1 MNYKSHYTSVATLF
15 ENIGEAISAVEALV
29 RCGFPRTDINLVA
42 SKAYY
47 YYETLM
53 SERSRDMASNMASN
67 RHQQAADLGAA
78 TGFFT
83 GLTVFPVPGCAIIA
97 LGPVVDALTDDPL
110 GATNG
115 GIVAALMKNGLT
127 KEEAAVYHKAIRE
140 GWVLVIL
147 QTTDD
152 WVDSA
157 CDIMQD
163 YLASNMVVRT
173 GEGVPMRDGED
184 AAEALGFPSISAGST
199 ATEVKVHQEVPP
211 FLASQY
217 VPGMADAGALER
229 EFREHYTRVYEK
241 TGLPFDVYG
250 QMYRYGRAL
259 SMAPTYAASTWAE
272 IADKVRHAWYILNT
286 GAPFDAYEDAIRFG
300 WELGRAR
307 VV

>member
-1 MNYKSHYTSVATLF
+1 VQSRLPGIRDANYRRWERINMKYKSQYTSVATLF

-53 SERSRDMASNMASN
+53 SERSRDMASN

-83 GLTVFPVPGCAIIA
+83 GLTAFPVPGCAIIA
-97 LGPVVDALTDDPL
+97 LGPVVDSLSDGPL
-110 GATNG
+110 GATTG
-115 GIVAALMKNGLT
+115 GIIAALMKNGLT
-127 KEEAAVYHKAIRE
+127 QEEAAVYHEAIRE

-163 YLASNMVVRT
+163 YLAANMVVRT

-184 AAEALGFPSISAGST
+184 AAEAPGFPGISAGST

-211 FLASQY
+211 FLTSQY
-217 VPGMADAGALER
+217 VPGMADVGALER
-229 EFREHYTRVYEK
+229 EFREHLRGSTRRPAYPS
-241 TGLPFDVYG
+241 TCMTRCTATDV
-250 QMYRYGRAL
+250 RSR
-259 SMAPTYAASTWAE
+259 
-272 IADKVRHAWYILNT
+272 
-286 GAPFDAYEDAIRFG
+286 
-300 WELGRAR
+300 
-307 VV
+307 

>member
-1 MNYKSHYTSVATLF
+1 MDYKSHYTSVATLF
-15 ENIGEAISAVEALV
+15 ENIREAISAVEALV

-53 SERSRDMASNMASN
+53 SERSRDIASN

-78 TGFFT
+78 TGFLA
-83 GLTVFPVPGCAIIA
+83 GLTVFPVPGGAIIA
-97 LGPVVDALTDDPL
+97 QGPVVDAMTDGPL
-110 GATNG
+110 GATTG
-115 GIVAALMKNGLT
+115 GIVAALMKTGLT
-127 KEEAAVYHKAIRE
+127 KKEAAVYDEAIRE

-163 YLASNMVVRT
+163 YLATNMVIRT
-173 GEGVPMRDGED
+173 GEGVPMRAGED
-184 AAEALGFPSISAGST
+184 AAEASGFPGISASST

-217 VPGMADAGALER
+217 VPGMADAAALER
-229 EFREHYTRVYEK
+229 EFREHYARVYEK
-241 TGLPFDVYG
+241 TGLPFDVYN

-307 VV
+307 VA